1 MVFFLPAQGWIIT
14 SFCTKPFFQIMFILK
29 EYFHASGSGLKKGFL
44 DKCPQLQSLKSALY
58 LYTQTTDTLIK
69 EFVKSQMSQ
78 GKDAQNT

>member
-1 MVFFLPAQGWIIT
+1 
-14 SFCTKPFFQIMFILK
+14 MFILK

-58 LYTQTTDTLIK
+58 LYTQTTDSLIK

-78 GKDAQNT
+78 GKDAQNTWSGTVFL